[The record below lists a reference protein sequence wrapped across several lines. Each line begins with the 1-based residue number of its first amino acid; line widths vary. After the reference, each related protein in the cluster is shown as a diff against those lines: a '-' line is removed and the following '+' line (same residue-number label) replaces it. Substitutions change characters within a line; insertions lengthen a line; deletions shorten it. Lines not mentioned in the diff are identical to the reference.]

1 MTFFEFLNFPFW
13 KFVDTL
19 SFCLLEIYAMKK
31 ENIVNSGAL
40 ANVAEGCDLAIGK
53 ALGTDQYVLAI
64 RNTLARDVR
73 WVSNRQ
79 LDMCPSYWIFLRSP

>member
-1 MTFFEFLNFPFW
+1 M
-13 KFVDTL
+13 
-19 SFCLLEIYAMKK
+19 K

-73 WVSNRQ
+73 WVLYAKTRIAHHIDALALKTEKTLHAAPNAKKATVA
-79 LDMCPSYWIFLRSP
+79 